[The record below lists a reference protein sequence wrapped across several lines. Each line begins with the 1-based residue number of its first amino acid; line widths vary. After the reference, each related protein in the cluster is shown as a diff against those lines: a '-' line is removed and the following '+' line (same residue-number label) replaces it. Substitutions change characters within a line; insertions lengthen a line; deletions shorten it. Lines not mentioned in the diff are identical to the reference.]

1 MNGNERIVLSFVD
14 AVNVRDFER
23 IASLSIGDF
32 IYIGASG
39 ARIEGRE
46 AVCDAWRN
54 RFACS
59 PDCRI
64 VVSECFAAGNRVALF
79 GYAEGPHPVRTA
91 PDGKNCCRLPAAWRA
106 EVREDRI
113 ALWQVYGDSARPCD
127 GVHACDRTRSEDRCP
142 SAEAGSVVRDR
153 KQIAAAAPSAD
164 IREELSEAC
173 PLNPQ
178 QPRPEFEIP
187 SQPAEK
193 PSVALSDACPLNPQQ
208 PQPGS
213 EIPSQP
219 AAEAPELLT
228 GRLRLRAFRE
238 EDAEALFACCRNPEL
253 GENAGWKPHE
263 SIDESRRVLKEVFL
277 GQRSVWAVALRDTGR
292 LVGSVGLL
300 PDPKRGNPGVLM
312 LGYWL
317 DRSQWG
323 RGLMSEAARAVV
335 RHGFE
340 ALGADM
346 LSVCCYAHNG
356 RSRRVIER
364 LGFRFEG
371 TLHAADLDSGGRMRD
386 VLSYYL
392 LRDEWAKNR

>member
-14 AVNVRDFER
+14 AVNARDFER
-23 IASLSIGDF
+23 IASLSTGDF

-46 AVCDAWRN
+46 AVCDAWRT

-79 GYAEGPHPVRTA
+79 GYAEGPHPGRTA
-91 PDGKNCCRLPAAWRA
+91 PGGKNCCRLPAAWRA

-113 ALWQVYGDSARPCD
+113 ALWQVYGNSARPCD

-153 KQIAAAAPSAD
+153 KQTAVAAPSAD
-164 IREELSEAC
+164 IREELSDAC
-173 PLNPQ
+173 PLEPQ
-178 QPRPEFEIP
+178 QPR
-187 SQPAEK
+187 
-193 PSVALSDACPLNPQQ
+193 
-208 PQPGS
+208 PGS

-340 ALGADM
+340 VLGADM
-346 LSVCCYAHNG
+346 LSVCCYAHNK

-371 TLHAADLDSGGRMRD
+371 TLHAADRDSGGRMRD